1 MAEGVKTIKPIVWN
15 YINEIKCFD
24 LFFLLQVRV
33 LVLKKCLKQCKYAK
47 QI

>member
-24 LFFLLQVRV
+24 LFFFTSSKSVGV
-33 LVLKKCLKQCKYAK
+33 KEMLKTV
-47 QI
+47 